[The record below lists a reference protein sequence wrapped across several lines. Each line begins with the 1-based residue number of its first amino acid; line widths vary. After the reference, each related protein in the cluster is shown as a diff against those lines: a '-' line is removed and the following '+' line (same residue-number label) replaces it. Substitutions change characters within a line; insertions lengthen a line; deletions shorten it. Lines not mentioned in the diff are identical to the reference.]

1 MLNHPITSKKIHLN
15 AHLDDNP
22 AYKAKLMLLASYNC
36 ATLGTAHQ

>member
-22 AYKAKLMLLASYNC
+22 AYKAKSMLLASYNF
-36 ATLGTAHQ
+36 AH